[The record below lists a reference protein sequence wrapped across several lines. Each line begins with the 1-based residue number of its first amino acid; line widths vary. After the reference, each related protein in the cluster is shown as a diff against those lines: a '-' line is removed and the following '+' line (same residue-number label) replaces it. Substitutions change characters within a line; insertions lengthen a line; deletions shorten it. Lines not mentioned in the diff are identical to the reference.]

1 MSRISRITKTWVP
14 HVDDEEKKWPFDNE
28 NFGDDFELYK
38 SHLRDFVIDVDETGK
53 GIWSMGLQRGTLRLV
68 PGSATGY
75 HQDFVG
81 TMTVSSDENSVGTA
95 NWTASLKMFC
105 IPGKNS
111 SEAKV
116 IWNWNNGP
124 CKGKAV
130 TTYWKSAASSMP
142 PKRRSS
148 KRECVIS

>member
-14 HVDDEEKKWPFDNE
+14 NVDDDKYKWPFDTE
-28 NFGDDFELYK
+28 HFGGDCELYK
-38 SHLRDFVIDVDETGK
+38 SRLRDFVIDVDETGN
-53 GIWSMGLQRGTLRLV
+53 GIWSLGLQRGTLRLV

-81 TMTVSSDENSVGTA
+81 TMTVSAEDNSVGTE
-95 NWTASLKMFC
+95 NWTASLKMFST
-105 IPGKNS
+105 PGKNS
-111 SEAKV
+111 NEAMV

-130 TTYWKSAASSMP
+130 TTYWKSAASLMQ
-142 PKRRSS
+142 PKRHSS
-148 KRECVIS
+148 KRECVVS